1 MRGEYLENDVKIE
14 TREQA
19 TRQLFELVAHAL
31 KVEPSS
37 ITLDSGPLVL
47 PEWDSFSHLHVVVAI
62 EDKYGIMFDPDAI
75 AAMITVRDI
84 LAALRD
90 KGVVEK

>member
-1 MRGEYLENDVKIE
+1 MKKE
-14 TREQA
+14 TQEQA
-19 TRQLFELVAHAL
+19 ARQLFELVAHAL
-31 KVEPSS
+31 KVEPTS

-47 PEWDSFSHLHVVVAI
+47 PEWDSFSHLHVMVAI
-62 EDKYGIMFDPDAI
+62 EDKYEIMFDPDAI

-84 LAALRD
+84 LAALQD

>member
-1 MRGEYLENDVKIE
+1 MEPQ
-14 TREQA
+14 EQA
-19 TRQLFELVAHAL
+19 TQQLFELVADAL

-47 PEWDSFSHLHVVVAI
+47 PEWDSFSHLHVMVAI
-62 EDKYGIMFDPDAI
+62 EDKYEIMFDPDAI

-84 LAALRD
+84 LAALQD